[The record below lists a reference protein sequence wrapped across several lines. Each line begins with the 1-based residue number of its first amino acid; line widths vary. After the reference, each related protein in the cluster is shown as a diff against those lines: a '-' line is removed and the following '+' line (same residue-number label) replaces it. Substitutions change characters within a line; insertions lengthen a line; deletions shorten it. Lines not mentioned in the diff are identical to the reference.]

1 MFCDVPADL
10 MFIVSVFPEISQYI
24 KKTRKGF
31 ATPRENRVFKGN
43 INKIL
48 RRSFDGYSPY
58 LSFTPILDGAY
69 ALCLVSVEHK
79 ATKMGKVGEGFV

>member
-1 MFCDVPADL
+1 MCLLILCSLSQCFRRYPSIL
-10 MFIVSVFPEISQYI
+10 RKPEKVSLLPERIEYS
-24 KKTRKGF
+24 KG
-31 ATPRENRVFKGN
+31 
-43 INKIL
+43 ILIKIL